1 MGFCLWNDMPVT
13 TSGITFPESQ
23 FGIWGTHFGVLAGS
37 GDLPQ
42 TTGPGAGTQESC
54 CPSG

>member
-37 GDLPQ
+37 GALPQ